1 MKHPNLINITSNS
14 NNDIE
19 EDIEKKEYHIN
30 DIDNNPITILIIKTN
45 DNIIIRSL
53 FYEIKLTSKELSL
66 ITKIKFDS
74 LNEVFEFINNI
85 FEQNKYK
92 IKDISSNCMK
102 LNINT
107 YDNIKGKEKEIEL
120 KLTENFGNKDILIKD
135 LFNKFMKMEREIK

>member
-45 DNIIIRSL
+45 GNIIIRSL